1 VSKGYGKTGHGG
13 PKVSVGVAT
22 APATTAPSPAKPT
35 EGSAGKNYEAQTTK
49 VEKYFQDRPEALK
62 RVKDYTGA
70 GSRAMN
76 LMAIEGY
83 DAMVK
88 ERGKE
93 EAQRLLKKAR
103 DLQVALHGAPKLEAT
118 VHRGMTLPKK
128 TIDELIAR
136 REFVA
141 KNFFSTSIS
150 KGGAFSGNVKLTI
163 RQHSG
168 VPVEKISSV
177 KSEREVLLPAGI
189 RYRITSVRKVKGTY
203 FIKMSE
209 VRR

>member
-1 VSKGYGKTGHGG
+1 VSKGYGKTGHG
-13 PKVSVGVAT
+13 PKMSPAVVAALAIAASSTEGRAGRNYEVQATKVAT
-22 APATTAPSPAKPT
+22 
-35 EGSAGKNYEAQTTK
+35 
-49 VEKYFQDRPEALK
+49 YFKERPEALK
-62 RVKDYTGA
+62 RVKDYTGS

-83 DAMVK
+83 DATVK

-103 DLQVALHGAPKLEAT
+103 ALQLALHGAPKLEAT
-118 VHRGMTLPKK
+118 VYRGMTLPRK
-128 TIDELIAR
+128 TIDELVAR
-136 REFVA
+136 GEFSA

-150 KGGAFSGNVKLTI
+150 KGRAFSGKVKLTI

-168 VPVEKISSV
+168 VPVEKVSSV
-177 KSEREVLLPAGI
+177 AHEREVLLPAGT
-189 RYRITSVRKVKGTY
+189 RYKVTSVRKVRSTY
-203 FIKMSE
+203 HIHMTE